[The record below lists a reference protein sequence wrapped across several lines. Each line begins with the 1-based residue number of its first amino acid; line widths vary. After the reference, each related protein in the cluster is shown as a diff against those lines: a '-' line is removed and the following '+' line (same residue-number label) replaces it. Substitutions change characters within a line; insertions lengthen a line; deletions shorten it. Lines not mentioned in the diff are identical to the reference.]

1 MYNNRYLPKVFR
13 QPEPER
19 MIAMPRVSV
28 KHKLPML
35 TMKGL
40 VVFPGMVLNFDV
52 TKPRFIEAVKT
63 ACLTDKRIFLVT
75 QTNYETEDPS
85 AADLFKVGVVAEI
98 RQMLKTPDKVT
109 RVLVQGLYRAKLN
122 SMSAFDTYNV
132 AEITEIK
139 EKDPEM
145 DKKLSYAYERTLKML
160 FKDYSS
166 LVPKIPDELAS
177 LIDNEKNIVKLF
189 ELVIFNV
196 FLKTENK
203 QELLETNNFE
213 KRIKRLIEMLTEE
226 IKVLKFEAEINEQI
240 RDSIDNNQRE
250 YILREQMKAISR
262 QLGGSDDYDEESDEY
277 TEKIQALG
285 FPEDTEEKLL
295 REVNKMMKVSPSSQE
310 YGLIKTYLDSILEM
324 SWNTYT
330 EDAID
335 LEKAEKQLEKDHYG
349 LKKVKERIL
358 EIISVRKLNP
368 EIKSQIICLV
378 GPPGV
383 GKTSVGHS
391 IADALGRNYVRVS
404 LGGVR
409 DEAEIRGHRK
419 TYVGAMPGRIVNAIK
434 QAKCMNPVILFDE
447 IDKMG
452 SDYKGD
458 PSSAMLE
465 VLDPEQNSTF
475 TDHYFEIPVDLSDV
489 LFITTA
495 NTTDTIPA
503 PLLDRMEV
511 IELSSYTREE
521 KFNIAKKH
529 LIPKQLK
536 KHGENRRTV
545 RINDKAIYAMI
556 DGYTRE
562 AGVRG
567 LEKKIASVCR
577 KAAKRIVAGD
587 AYVSVSD
594 TNIKDFLGTRKYLPE
609 TVSKTDETGVVT
621 GLAWT
626 SVGGVTMPLEVIVME
641 GTGKVEVTGS
651 LGEVMKESSKI
662 AVSLVRS
669 LAANYDIDPEFYK
682 NKDLHIHAPE
692 GAVPKDGPSAGVT
705 MTTALVS
712 ALSGMP
718 VKHDIAM
725 TGEITLHGKV
735 LPIGGLKE
743 KSMAAYKAGVKT
755 VIIPKENEADL
766 DEVDDTVKDNV
777 NFIPAEKIQTVLD
790 NALVFPKKKPAKKP
804 AAKGRTSK
812 ARKTSRSQKTD
823 NSVPASLKNAQ

>member
-1 MYNNRYLPKVFR
+1 MPSALRYK
-13 QPEPER
+13 
-19 MIAMPRVSV
+19 I
-28 KHKLPML
+28 PML
-35 TMKGL
+35 TMRGL

-52 TKPRFIEAVKT
+52 TKPKFIEAVKT
-63 ACLTDKRIFLVT
+63 ASLTDKHIFLVT
-75 QTNYETEDPS
+75 QTEYDNEDPHKE
-85 AADLFKVGVVAEI
+85 DLFKVGVVAEI
-98 RQMLKTPDKVT
+98 RQILKTPDKVT
-109 RVLVQGLYRAKLN
+109 RVLVHGLFRAKLIN
-122 SMSAFDTYNV
+122 VAEFDTYNV
-132 AEITEIK
+132 AEITEIR
-139 EKDPEM
+139 ERNTELEDS
-145 DKKLSYAYERTLKML
+145 LSYAYERTLKML
-160 FKDYSS
+160 FSEYSS
-166 LVPKIPDELAS
+166 LVPKIPDELLG
-177 LIDNEKNIVKLF
+177 LIEGEHDLNKLF
-189 ELVIFNV
+189 ELIVFNV

-203 QELLETNNFE
+203 QILLETNGLE
-213 KRIKRLIEMLTEE
+213 KRVKKLIEMLTEE
-226 IKVLKFEAEINEQI
+226 IKVLRFEAEINDQI
-240 RDSIDNNQRE
+240 KDSIDNNQRE
-250 YILREQMKAISR
+250 YILREQMKALSK
-262 QLGGSDDYDEESDEY
+262 QLGGSDEYDDDSYDYSERIHE
-277 TEKIQALG
+277 IG
-285 FPEDTEEKLL
+285 FPEDTEEKLQ
-295 REVNKMMKVSPSSQE
+295 REISKMTKLSPSSQE

-324 SWNTYT
+324 PWNTYT
-330 EDAID
+330 TDTINI
-335 LEKAEKQLEKDHYG
+335 EKAEKQLEKDHYG

-383 GKTSVGHS
+383 GKTSVGKS
-391 IADALGRNYVRVS
+391 IAAALGRNYARVS

-458 PSSAMLE
+458 PASAMLE

-475 TDHYFEIPVDLSDV
+475 TDHYFEIPIDLSDV

-529 LIPKQLK
+529 LLPKQLK
-536 KHGENRRTV
+536 KHGETRKTLK
-545 RINDKAIYAMI
+545 ISDKAIYAII
-556 DGYTRE
+556 DGYTKE

-567 LEKKIASVCR
+567 LEKKIAAICR
-577 KAAKRIVAGD
+577 KAAKKIVSGESPI
-587 AYVSVSD
+587 SVSD
-594 TNIKDFLGTRKYLPE
+594 TNIKDFLGTRKYLAE
-609 TVSKTDETGVVT
+609 TIAKTDETGIVT

-641 GTGKVEVTGS
+641 GDGKVEVTGS
-651 LGEVMKESSKI
+651 LGDVMKESSKI

-669 LAANYDIDPEFYK
+669 IAAKYNIDPEFYK
-682 NKDLHIHAPE
+682 KKDLHIHAPE

-718 VKHDIAM
+718 VKRDIAM

-735 LPIGGLKE
+735 LAIGGLKE

-766 DEVDDTVKDNV
+766 DEVDETVKDNV
-777 NFIPAEKIQTVLD
+777 RFIPAEKIQTVLD
-790 NALVFPKKKPAKKP
+790 NALVFPSRPAKVKK
-804 AAKGRTSK
+804 AASGRRSTAKS
-812 ARKTSRSQKTD
+812 ARKNNRISPS
-823 NSVPASLKNAQ
+823 ASTNT

>member
-1 MYNNRYLPKVFR
+1 MR
-13 QPEPER
+13 
-19 MIAMPRVSV
+19 
-28 KHKLPML
+28 
-35 TMKGL
+35 GL
-40 VVFPGMVLNFDV
+40 VVFPGMVINFDV
-52 TKPRFIEAVKT
+52 TKPKFVEAIKT
-63 ACLTDKRIFLVT
+63 ASLTDKHVFLVT
-75 QTNYETEDPS
+75 QTEYDNEDPHKD
-85 AADLFKVGVVAEI
+85 DLFKVGVVAEI
-98 RQMLKTPDKVT
+98 RQILKTPDKVT
-109 RVLVQGLYRAKLN
+109 RVLVHGLFRAKLIGI
-122 SMSAFDTYNV
+122 SEFDTYNV
-132 AEITEIK
+132 AEVAEINDRNTEL
-139 EKDPEM
+139 ES
-145 DKKLSYAYERTLKML
+145 KLSYAYERTLKML
-160 FKDYSS
+160 FSDYAS
-166 LVPKIPDELAS
+166 LVPKIPDELVT
-177 LIDNEKNIVKLF
+177 LIEGEHDLRKLF
-189 ELVIFNV
+189 DLIIFNV

-203 QELLETNNFE
+203 QVLLETNGLE
-213 KRIKRLIEMLTEE
+213 KRVKKLVEMLTEE

-250 YILREQMKAISR
+250 YILREQMKALSK
-262 QLGGSDDYDEESDEY
+262 QLGGSEDYDDETYEY
-277 TEKIQALG
+277 TEKIQAIG
-285 FPEDTEEKLL
+285 FPEDTEEKLI

-324 SWNTYT
+324 PWNTYT
-330 EDAID
+330 EDTINI
-335 LEKAEKQLEKDHYG
+335 EKAEKQLEKDHYG

-383 GKTSVGHS
+383 GKTSVGKS
-391 IADALGRNYVRVS
+391 IAAALGRNYARIS

-419 TYVGAMPGRIVNAIK
+419 TYVGAMPGRIVNALK

-475 TDHYFEIPVDLSDV
+475 TDHYFEIPIDLSDV

-495 NTTDTIPA
+495 NTTETIPA

-521 KFNIAKKH
+521 KFHIAKKH
-529 LIPKQLK
+529 LLPKQLK
-536 KHGENRRTV
+536 KHGETRKTLK
-545 RINDKAIYAMI
+545 INDKALYAII
-556 DGYTRE
+556 DGYTKE

-577 KAAKRIVAGD
+577 KAAKKLVSGETAITVTD
-587 AYVSVSD
+587 A
-594 TNIKDFLGTRKYLPE
+594 NLKDFLGVKKYLPE
-609 TVSKTDETGVVT
+609 TISKTDETGIVT

-626 SVGGVTMPLEVIVME
+626 SVGGVTMPLEVIVLE
-641 GTGKVEVTGS
+641 GDGKVEVTGS
-651 LGEVMKESSKI
+651 LGDVMKESSKI

-669 LAANYDIDPEFYK
+669 IAAKYNIDPDFYK

-718 VKHDIAM
+718 VKRDIAM

-755 VIIPKENEADL
+755 VIIPKENEPDL
-766 DEVDDTVKDNV
+766 EEIDETVKDNV
-777 NFIPAEKIQTVLD
+777 HFIPAEQIQTVLD
-790 NALVFPKKKPAKKP
+790 NALVFPKKA
-804 AAKGRTSK
+804 AAKTSAKRGRPRK
-812 ARKTSRSQKTD
+812 AAGTRKSTASTASVTTRSRQ
-823 NSVPASLKNAQ
+823 

>member
-1 MYNNRYLPKVFR
+1 MR
-13 QPEPER
+13 
-19 MIAMPRVSV
+19 
-28 KHKLPML
+28 
-35 TMKGL
+35 GL
-40 VVFPGMVLNFDV
+40 VVFPGMVINFDV
-52 TKPRFIEAVKT
+52 TKPKFVEAIKT
-63 ACLTDKRIFLVT
+63 ASLTDKHIFLVT
-75 QTNYETEDPS
+75 QTEYDNEDPHKD
-85 AADLFKVGVVAEI
+85 DLFRVGVVAEI
-98 RQMLKTPDKVT
+98 RQILKTPDKVT
-109 RVLVQGLYRAKLN
+109 RVLVHGLFRAKLIGI
-122 SMSAFDTYNV
+122 SEFDTYNV
-132 AEITEIK
+132 AEVAEINDRNTEL
-139 EKDPEM
+139 ES
-145 DKKLSYAYERTLKML
+145 KLSYAYERTLKML
-160 FKDYSS
+160 FSDYAS
-166 LVPKIPDELAS
+166 LVPKIPDELVT
-177 LIDNEKNIVKLF
+177 LIEGEHDLRKLF
-189 ELVIFNV
+189 DLIIFNV

-203 QELLETNNFE
+203 QVLLETNGLE
-213 KRIKRLIEMLTEE
+213 KRVKKLVEMLTEE

-250 YILREQMKAISR
+250 YILREQMKALSK
-262 QLGGSDDYDEESDEY
+262 QLGGSEDYDDETYEY
-277 TEKIQALG
+277 TEKIQAIG
-285 FPEDTEEKLL
+285 FPEDTEEKLI

-324 SWNTYT
+324 PWNTYT
-330 EDAID
+330 EDTINI
-335 LEKAEKQLEKDHYG
+335 EKAEKQLEKDHYG

-383 GKTSVGHS
+383 GKTSVGKS
-391 IADALGRNYVRVS
+391 IAAALGRNYARIS

-419 TYVGAMPGRIVNAIK
+419 TYVGAMPGRIVNALK

-475 TDHYFEIPVDLSDV
+475 TDHYFEIPIDLSDV

-495 NTTDTIPA
+495 NTTETIPA

-521 KFNIAKKH
+521 KFHIAKKH
-529 LIPKQLK
+529 LLPKQLK
-536 KHGENRRTV
+536 KHGETRKTLK
-545 RINDKAIYAMI
+545 INDKALYAII
-556 DGYTRE
+556 DGYTKE

-577 KAAKRIVAGD
+577 KAAKKLVSGETVISVTD
-587 AYVSVSD
+587 A
-594 TNIKDFLGTRKYLPE
+594 NLKDFLGVKKYLPE
-609 TVSKTDETGVVT
+609 TISKTDETGIVT

-626 SVGGVTMPLEVIVME
+626 SVGGVTMPLEVIVLE
-641 GTGKVEVTGS
+641 GDGKVEVTGS
-651 LGEVMKESSKI
+651 LGDVMKESSKI

-669 LAANYDIDPEFYK
+669 IASKYNIDPDFYK

-718 VKHDIAM
+718 VKRDIAM

-755 VIIPKENEADL
+755 VIIPKENEPDL
-766 DEVDDTVKDNV
+766 EEIDETVKDNV
-777 NFIPAEKIQTVLD
+777 HFIPAEQIQTVLD
-790 NALVFPKKKPAKKP
+790 NALVFPKKA
-804 AAKGRTSK
+804 AAKTSAKRGRPRK
-812 ARKTSRSQKTD
+812 AAGTRKSTASTASVTTRSRQ
-823 NSVPASLKNAQ
+823 

>member
-1 MYNNRYLPKVFR
+1 MPK
-13 QPEPER
+13 
-19 MIAMPRVSV
+19 ISV
-28 KHKLPML
+28 KHKLPMI

-52 TKPRFIEAVKT
+52 TKPKFIEAVKT
-63 ACLTDKRIFLVT
+63 ACATDKRIFLVT
-75 QTNYETEDPS
+75 QQEYETDDPGYN
-85 AADLFKVGVVAEI
+85 DLFKVGVVAEI
-98 RQMLKTPDKVT
+98 RQILKTPDKVT
-109 RVLVQGLYRAKLN
+109 RVLVQGLYKAKLL
-122 SMSAFDTYNV
+122 SVAEFDTYNS
-132 AEITEIK
+132 AEVSEIN
-139 EKDPEM
+139 EKSSASI

-160 FKDYSS
+160 FKDYCS

-177 LIDNEKNIVKLF
+177 MVDNEHDLVRLT
-189 ELVIFNV
+189 ELIIFNV
-196 FLKTENK
+196 FLKAESK
-203 QELLETNNFE
+203 QELLQTSGTE
-213 KRIKRLIEMLTEE
+213 KRVKKLIEILTDE
-226 IKVLKFEAEINEQI
+226 IKVLKFEAEINESL
-240 RDSIDNNQRE
+240 RDSIDSNQRE

-262 QLGGSDDYDEESDEY
+262 QLGGADEADEEVFDYAER
-277 TEKIQALG
+277 IQAVG

-295 REVNKMMKVSPSSQE
+295 REANKMLKVSPSSQE

-324 SWNTYT
+324 PWNVYT
-330 EDAID
+330 KDTVNI
-335 LEKAEKQLEKDHYG
+335 EKAEKQLEKDHYG

-368 EIKSQIICLV
+368 DVKSQIICLV

-383 GKTSVGHS
+383 GKTSVGKS
-391 IADALGRNYVRVS
+391 IAAALGRNYARVS
-404 LGGVR
+404 LGGVH

-475 TDHYFEIPVDLSDV
+475 TDHYFEIPLDLSDV

-503 PLLDRMEV
+503 PLLDRMEI

-529 LIPKQLK
+529 LLPKQLK
-536 KHGENRRTV
+536 KHGENRKTV
-545 RINDKAIYAMI
+545 KISDKALYAII
-556 DGYTRE
+556 DGYTKE

-567 LEKKIASVCR
+567 LEKKIAAICR
-577 KAAKRIVAGD
+577 KSAKKIVNGESS
-587 AYVSVSD
+587 VSVTD
-594 TNIKDFLGTRKYLPE
+594 TNIKDFLGTKKFLDD
-609 TVSKTDETGVVT
+609 TISKTDETGIVT

-626 SVGGVTMPLEVIVME
+626 SAGGVTMPLEVIVLE
-641 GTGKVEVTGS
+641 GDGKVEVTGS
-651 LGEVMKESSKI
+651 LGDVMKESSKI

-669 LAANYDIDPEFYK
+669 IAAKYNIDPDFYK

-755 VIIPKENEADL
+755 VIIPKENEPDL
-766 DEVDDTVKDNV
+766 DDIDETVKN
-777 NFIPAEKIQTVLD
+777 NISFIPAEKIQTVLD
-790 NALVFPKKKPAKKP
+790 NALVFPASKSAKKSAP
-804 AAKGRTSK
+804 KSGKAVRNTRRSKRTS
-812 ARKTSRSQKTD
+812 
-823 NSVPASLKNAQ
+823 NSDTASLSTSEQ

>member
-1 MYNNRYLPKVFR
+1 
-13 QPEPER
+13 
-19 MIAMPRVSV
+19 MPSAAVR
-28 KHKLPML
+28 HKLPMI
-35 TMKGL
+35 TMRGL
-40 VVFPGMVLNFDV
+40 VVFPGMVINFDV
-52 TKPRFIEAVKT
+52 TKPKFVEAIKT
-63 ACLTDKRIFLVT
+63 ASLTDKHIFLVT
-75 QTNYETEDPS
+75 QAEYDNDDPHKD
-85 AADLFKVGVVAEI
+85 DLFKVGVVAEI
-98 RQMLKTPDKVT
+98 RQILKTPDKVT
-109 RVLVQGLYRAKLN
+109 RVLVHGLYRAKLIGV
-122 SMSAFDTYNV
+122 SEFDTYNV
-132 AEITEIK
+132 AEVAEITEK
-139 EKDPEM
+139 NTQMEN
-145 DKKLSYAYERTLKML
+145 KLSYAYERTLKML
-160 FKDYSS
+160 FSDYAS
-166 LVPKIPDELAS
+166 LVPKIPDELVT
-177 LIDNEKNIVKLF
+177 LIEGEHDLRKLF
-189 ELVIFNV
+189 DLMIFNV

-203 QELLETNNFE
+203 QILLETNGLE
-213 KRIKRLIEMLTEE
+213 KRVKKLVEMLTEE

-250 YILREQMKAISR
+250 YILREQMKALSK
-262 QLGGSDDYDEESDEY
+262 QLGGSDDYDDEAYEY
-277 TEKIQALG
+277 TEKIQAIG

-324 SWNTYT
+324 PWNTYT
-330 EDAID
+330 DDTINI
-335 LEKAEKQLEKDHYG
+335 EKAEKQLEKDHYG

-368 EIKSQIICLV
+368 DVKSQIICLV

-383 GKTSVGHS
+383 GKTSVGKS
-391 IADALGRNYVRVS
+391 IAAALGRHYARVS

-434 QAKCMNPVILFDE
+434 QTKCMNPVILFDE

-475 TDHYFEIPVDLSDV
+475 TDHYFEIPIDLSDV

-495 NTTDTIPA
+495 NTTETIPA

-521 KFNIAKKH
+521 KFHIAKKH
-529 LIPKQLK
+529 LVPKQLK
-536 KHGENRRTV
+536 KHGESRKTLK
-545 RINDKAIYAMI
+545 INDKAIYAII
-556 DGYTRE
+556 DSYTKE

-577 KAAKRIVAGD
+577 KAAKRLVSGETSISVTD
-587 AYVSVSD
+587 A
-594 TNIKDFLGTRKYLPE
+594 NLKDFLGVKKYLPE
-609 TVSKTDETGVVT
+609 TISKTDETGVVT

-626 SVGGVTMPLEVIVME
+626 SAGGVTMPLEVIVLE
-641 GTGKVEVTGS
+641 GDGKVEITGS
-651 LGEVMKESSKI
+651 LGDVMKESGKI

-669 LAANYDIDPEFYK
+669 IAAKYNIDPEFYK

-712 ALSGMP
+712 ALSGIP
-718 VKHDIAM
+718 VKRDIAM

-755 VIIPKENEADL
+755 VIIPKENEPDL
-766 DEVDDTVKDNV
+766 EEIDETVKDNV
-777 NFIPAEKIQTVLD
+777 HFIPAERIQIVLD
-790 NALVFPKKKPAKKP
+790 NALVLPKKTNDKASAKRGSTRKTT
-804 AAKGRTSK
+804 A
-812 ARKTSRSQKTD
+812 ARKGTAPSASVTTASRR
-823 NSVPASLKNAQ
+823 

>member
-1 MYNNRYLPKVFR
+1 
-13 QPEPER
+13 
-19 MIAMPRVSV
+19 MPSAAVR
-28 KHKLPML
+28 HKLPMI
-35 TMKGL
+35 TMRGL
-40 VVFPGMVLNFDV
+40 VVFPGMVINFDV
-52 TKPRFIEAVKT
+52 TKPKFVEAVKT
-63 ACLTDKRIFLVT
+63 ASLTDKHIFLVT
-75 QTNYETEDPS
+75 QTEYDNEDPHKD
-85 AADLFKVGVVAEI
+85 DLFKVGVVAEI
-98 RQMLKTPDKVT
+98 RQILKTPDRVT
-109 RVLVQGLYRAKLN
+109 RVLVHGLYRAKLVGV
-122 SMSAFDTYNV
+122 SEFDTYNV
-132 AEITEIK
+132 AEVAEITEK
-139 EKDPEM
+139 NTEM
-145 DKKLSYAYERTLKML
+145 ENKLSYAYERTLKML
-160 FKDYSS
+160 FSDYAS
-166 LVPKIPDELAS
+166 LVPKIPDELVT
-177 LIDNEKNIVKLF
+177 LIEGEHDLRKLF
-189 ELVIFNV
+189 DLIIFNV

-203 QELLETNNFE
+203 QILLETNGLE
-213 KRIKRLIEMLTEE
+213 KRVKKLVEMLTEE

-250 YILREQMKAISR
+250 YILREQMKALSK
-262 QLGGSDDYDEESDEY
+262 QLGGSEEYDDEAYEY
-277 TEKIQALG
+277 TEKIQAIG

-295 REVNKMMKVSPSSQE
+295 REVNKMLKVSPSSQE
-310 YGLIKTYLDSILEM
+310 YGLIKTYLDSVLEM
-324 SWNTYT
+324 PWNTYT
-330 EDAID
+330 EDTINIA
-335 LEKAEKQLEKDHYG
+335 KAEKQLEKDHYG

-368 EIKSQIICLV
+368 EIKSHIICLV

-383 GKTSVGHS
+383 GKTSVGKS
-391 IADALGRNYVRVS
+391 IAAALGRNYSRVS

-475 TDHYFEIPVDLSDV
+475 TDHYFEIPLDLSDV

-495 NTTDTIPA
+495 NTTETIPA

-521 KFNIAKKH
+521 KFHIAKKH
-529 LIPKQLK
+529 LLPKQLK
-536 KHGENRRTV
+536 KHGETRKTLK
-545 RINDKAIYAMI
+545 INDKALYAII
-556 DGYTRE
+556 DGYTKE

-577 KAAKRIVAGD
+577 KAAKKL
-587 AYVSVSD
+587 VSGETSISVTD
-594 TNIKDFLGTRKYLPE
+594 TNLKDFLGVKKYLPE
-609 TVSKTDETGVVT
+609 TISKTDETGIVT

-626 SVGGVTMPLEVIVME
+626 SVGGVTMPLEVIVLE
-641 GTGKVEVTGS
+641 GDGKVEVTGS
-651 LGEVMKESSKI
+651 LGDVMKESGKI

-669 LAANYDIDPEFYK
+669 IAAKYNIDPDFYK

-718 VKHDIAM
+718 VKRDIAM

-755 VIIPKENEADL
+755 VIIPKENEPDL
-766 DEVDDTVKDNV
+766 EEIDETVRNNV
-777 NFIPAEKIQTVLD
+777 HFIPAEKIQTVLD
-790 NALVFPKKKPAKKP
+790 NALVFPKKPEAKTAARRGRPGKPANTRKP
-804 AAKGRTSK
+804 AQTS
-812 ARKTSRSQKTD
+812 
-823 NSVPASLKNAQ
+823 ASLTTSSR

>member
-1 MYNNRYLPKVFR
+1 MR
-13 QPEPER
+13 
-19 MIAMPRVSV
+19 
-28 KHKLPML
+28 
-35 TMKGL
+35 GL
-40 VVFPGMVLNFDV
+40 VVFPGMVINFDV
-52 TKPRFIEAVKT
+52 TKPKFLEGIKT
-63 ACLTDKRIFLVT
+63 ASLTDKHIFLVT
-75 QTNYETEDPS
+75 QTEYDNEEPHK
-85 AADLFKVGVVAEI
+85 ADLFKVGVVAEI
-98 RQMLKTPDKVT
+98 RQILKTPDKVT
-109 RVLVQGLYRAKLN
+109 RVLVHGLYRAKLIGI
-122 SMSAFDTYNV
+122 SEFDTYTV
-132 AEITEIK
+132 AEVADIIEKNTEM
-139 EKDPEM
+139 EN
-145 DKKLSYAYERTLKML
+145 KLSYAYERTLKML
-160 FKDYSS
+160 FSDYAS
-166 LVPKIPDELAS
+166 LVPKIPDELVS
-177 LIDNEKNIVKLF
+177 LIEGEHDLRKLF
-189 ELVIFNV
+189 DLIVFNV

-203 QELLETNNFE
+203 QELLETNGLE
-213 KRIKRLIEMLTEE
+213 KRVKKLVEMLTEE

-240 RDSIDNNQRE
+240 RDSIDSNQRE
-250 YILREQMKAISR
+250 YILREQMKALSK
-262 QLGGSDDYDEESDEY
+262 QLSGSEEYDDEAYEY
-277 TEKIQALG
+277 TEKIQAIG
-285 FPEDTEEKLL
+285 FPEETEEKLL
-295 REVNKMMKVSPSSQE
+295 REVNKMFKVSPSSQE

-324 SWNTYT
+324 PWNTYT
-330 EDAID
+330 TDTVNI
-335 LEKAEKQLEKDHYG
+335 EKAEKQLEKDHYG

-383 GKTSVGHS
+383 GKTSVGKS
-391 IADALGRNYVRVS
+391 IAAALGRSYARVS

-475 TDHYFEIPVDLSDV
+475 TDHYFEIPLDLSDV

-495 NTTDTIPA
+495 NTTETIPA

-521 KFNIAKKH
+521 KFHIAKKH
-529 LIPKQLK
+529 LLPKQLK
-536 KHGENRRTV
+536 KHGETRKTLK
-545 RINDKAIYAMI
+545 INDKALYEII
-556 DGYTRE
+556 DCYTKE

-577 KAAKRIVAGD
+577 KAAKKL
-587 AYVSVSD
+587 VSGETSISV
-594 TNIKDFLGTRKYLPE
+594 TEANLKDFLGVKKFLPE
-609 TVSKTDETGVVT
+609 TISKTDETGIVT

-626 SVGGVTMPLEVIVME
+626 SAGGVTMPLEVIVLE
-641 GTGKVEVTGS
+641 GDGKVEVTGS
-651 LGEVMKESSKI
+651 LGDVMKESGKI

-669 LAANYDIDPEFYK
+669 IAATYNIDPDFYK

-718 VKHDIAM
+718 VRHDIAM

-755 VIIPKENEADL
+755 VIIPKENEPDL
-766 DEVDDTVKDNV
+766 EEIDETVKNNV
-777 NFIPAEKIQTVLD
+777 NFISAEKIQTVLD
-790 NALVFPKKKPAKKP
+790 NALVFPKKQETKTAARRGRPGRPSKTRKPSQ
-804 AAKGRTSK
+804 TS
-812 ARKTSRSQKTD
+812 
-823 NSVPASLKNAQ
+823 ASLTTSSR

>member
-1 MYNNRYLPKVFR
+1 
-13 QPEPER
+13 
-19 MIAMPRVSV
+19 MPSAVR
-28 KHKLPML
+28 HKLPMI
-35 TMKGL
+35 TMRGL

-52 TKPRFIEAVKT
+52 TKPKFVEAVKT
-63 ACLTDKRIFLVT
+63 ASLTDKRIFLVT
-75 QTNYETEDPS
+75 QTEYDNSDPHRD
-85 AADLFKVGVVAEI
+85 DLYRVGVVAEI
-98 RQMLKTPDKVT
+98 RQILKTPDKVT
-109 RVLVQGLYRAKLN
+109 RVLVQGLYRAKLIN
-122 SMSAFDTYNV
+122 VSEFETYNV
-132 AEITEIK
+132 AEISEIRERVTELD
-139 EKDPEM
+139 ES
-145 DKKLSYAYERTLKML
+145 LGYAYERTLKML
-160 FKDYSS
+160 FEEYSS
-166 LVPKIPDELAS
+166 LVPKIPDELTG
-177 LIDNEKNIVKLF
+177 LVNGEHDLKKLF
-189 ELVIFNV
+189 ELIIFNV
-196 FLKTENK
+196 FLKTDNK
-203 QELLETNNFE
+203 QTLLETNGLE
-213 KRIKRLIEMLTEE
+213 KRIKKLIEMLTEE
-226 IKVLKFEAEINEQI
+226 IKVLRFEAEISEQI
-240 RDSIDNNQRE
+240 KDSIDSNQRE
-250 YILREQMKAISR
+250 YILREQMKALSK
-262 QLGGSDDYDEESDEY
+262 QLGGSEDYDEEEYDY
-277 TEKIQALG
+277 TEKIQAVG
-285 FPEDTEEKLL
+285 FPAETEEKLL

-324 SWNTYT
+324 PWNVYT
-330 EDAID
+330 EDTID
-335 LEKAEKQLEKDHYG
+335 IGKAEKQLEKDHYG

-368 EIKSQIICLV
+368 EVKSQIICLV

-383 GKTSVGHS
+383 GKTSVGKS
-391 IADALGRNYVRVS
+391 IAAALGRNYARVS

-475 TDHYFEIPVDLSDV
+475 TDHYFEIPLDLSDV

-495 NTTDTIPA
+495 NTMDTIPA
-503 PLLDRMEV
+503 PLLDRMEI

-529 LIPKQLK
+529 LLPKQLK
-536 KHGENRRTV
+536 KHGETRRTLKV
-545 RINDKAIYAMI
+545 NDKALYAII
-556 DGYTRE
+556 DGYTKE

-567 LEKKIASVCR
+567 LEKKIASICR
-577 KAAKRIVAGD
+577 KAAKKLVSGEAS
-587 AYVSVSD
+587 VSVTD
-594 TNIKDFLGTRKYLPE
+594 ANLKDFLGTRKYLPE
-609 TVSKTDETGVVT
+609 TISKTDETGIVT

-641 GTGKVEVTGS
+641 GDGKVEVTGS
-651 LGEVMKESSKI
+651 LGDVMKESSKI

-669 LAANYDIDPEFYK
+669 IAAKYDIDPEFYK

-718 VKHDIAM
+718 VKRDIAM

-766 DEVDDTVKDNV
+766 DDIDETVKDNV
-777 NFIPAEKIQTVLD
+777 RFIPAEKIQTVLD
-790 NALVFPKKKPAKKP
+790 NALVFPAKTAKKTGKAP
-804 AAKGRTSK
+804 RQKRSAEVSKRRRTQPS
-812 ARKTSRSQKTD
+812 
-823 NSVPASLKNAQ
+823 ASADRR

>member
-1 MYNNRYLPKVFR
+1 
-13 QPEPER
+13 
-19 MIAMPRVSV
+19 MPSAAVR
-28 KHKLPML
+28 HKLPMI
-35 TMKGL
+35 TMRGL
-40 VVFPGMVLNFDV
+40 VVFPGMVINFDV
-52 TKPRFIEAVKT
+52 TKPKFVEAIKT
-63 ACLTDKRIFLVT
+63 ASLTDKHIFLVT
-75 QTNYETEDPS
+75 QTEYDNEDPHKD
-85 AADLFKVGVVAEI
+85 DLFKVGVVAEI
-98 RQMLKTPDKVT
+98 RQILKTPDKVT
-109 RVLVQGLYRAKLN
+109 RVLVHGLFRAKLIGI
-122 SMSAFDTYNV
+122 SEFDTYNV
-132 AEITEIK
+132 AEVAEINDRNTEL
-139 EKDPEM
+139 ES
-145 DKKLSYAYERTLKML
+145 KLSYAYERTLKML
-160 FKDYSS
+160 FSDYAS
-166 LVPKIPDELAS
+166 LVPKIPDELVT
-177 LIDNEKNIVKLF
+177 LIEGEHDLRKLF
-189 ELVIFNV
+189 DLIIFNV

-203 QELLETNNFE
+203 QVLLETNGLE
-213 KRIKRLIEMLTEE
+213 KRVKKLVEMLTEE

-250 YILREQMKAISR
+250 YILREQMKALSK
-262 QLGGSDDYDEESDEY
+262 QLGGSEDYDDETYEY
-277 TEKIQALG
+277 TEKIQAIG
-285 FPEDTEEKLL
+285 FPEDTEEKLI

-324 SWNTYT
+324 PWNTYT
-330 EDAID
+330 EDTINI
-335 LEKAEKQLEKDHYG
+335 EKAEKQLEKDHYG

-383 GKTSVGHS
+383 GKTSVGKS
-391 IADALGRNYVRVS
+391 IAAALGRNYARVS

-419 TYVGAMPGRIVNAIK
+419 TYVGAMPGRIVNALK

-475 TDHYFEIPVDLSDV
+475 TDHYFEIPIDLSDV

-495 NTTDTIPA
+495 NTTETIPA

-521 KFNIAKKH
+521 KFHIAKKH
-529 LIPKQLK
+529 LLPKQLK
-536 KHGENRRTV
+536 KHGETRKTLK
-545 RINDKAIYAMI
+545 INDKALYAII
-556 DGYTRE
+556 DGYTKE

-577 KAAKRIVAGD
+577 KAAKKLVSGETAITVTD
-587 AYVSVSD
+587 A
-594 TNIKDFLGTRKYLPE
+594 NLKDFLGVKKYLPE
-609 TVSKTDETGVVT
+609 TISKTDETGIVT

-626 SVGGVTMPLEVIVME
+626 SVGGVAMPLEVIVLE
-641 GTGKVEVTGS
+641 GDGKVEVTGS
-651 LGEVMKESSKI
+651 LGDVMKESSKI

-669 LAANYDIDPEFYK
+669 IASKYNIDPDFYK

-718 VKHDIAM
+718 VKRDIAM

-755 VIIPKENEADL
+755 VIIPKENEPDL
-766 DEVDDTVKDNV
+766 EEIDETVKDNV
-777 NFIPAEKIQTVLD
+777 HFIPAEQIQTVLD
-790 NALVFPKKKPAKKP
+790 NALVFPKKT
-804 AAKGRTSK
+804 AAKTSAKRGRPHKSAGTRKSTSST
-812 ARKTSRSQKTD
+812 ASVTTRSRQ
-823 NSVPASLKNAQ
+823 

>member
-1 MYNNRYLPKVFR
+1 MR
-13 QPEPER
+13 
-19 MIAMPRVSV
+19 
-28 KHKLPML
+28 
-35 TMKGL
+35 GL
-40 VVFPGMVLNFDV
+40 VVFPGMVINFDV
-52 TKPRFIEAVKT
+52 TKPKFLEGIKT
-63 ACLTDKRIFLVT
+63 ASLTDKHIFLVT
-75 QTNYETEDPS
+75 QTEYDNEEPHK
-85 AADLFKVGVVAEI
+85 ADLFKVGVVAEI
-98 RQMLKTPDKVT
+98 RQILKTPDKVT
-109 RVLVQGLYRAKLN
+109 RVLVHGLYRAKLIGI
-122 SMSAFDTYNV
+122 SEFDTYTV
-132 AEITEIK
+132 AEVADIIEKNTEM
-139 EKDPEM
+139 EN
-145 DKKLSYAYERTLKML
+145 KLSYAYERTLKML
-160 FKDYSS
+160 FSDYAS
-166 LVPKIPDELAS
+166 LVPKIPDELVS
-177 LIDNEKNIVKLF
+177 LIEGEHDLRKLF
-189 ELVIFNV
+189 DLIIFNV

-203 QELLETNNFE
+203 QALLETNGLE
-213 KRIKRLIEMLTEE
+213 KRVKKLVEMLTEE

-250 YILREQMKAISR
+250 YILREQMKALSK
-262 QLGGSDDYDEESDEY
+262 QLGGSEEYDDEAYEY
-277 TEKIQALG
+277 TEKIQAIG
-285 FPEDTEEKLL
+285 FPEETEEKLL
-295 REVNKMMKVSPSSQE
+295 REVNKMFKVSPSSQE

-324 SWNTYT
+324 PWNTYT
-330 EDAID
+330 TDTVNI
-335 LEKAEKQLEKDHYG
+335 EKAEKQLEKDHYG

-383 GKTSVGHS
+383 GKTSVGKS
-391 IADALGRNYVRVS
+391 IAAALGRSYARVS

-475 TDHYFEIPVDLSDV
+475 TDHYFEIPLDLSDV

-495 NTTDTIPA
+495 NTTETIPA

-521 KFNIAKKH
+521 KFHIAKKH
-529 LIPKQLK
+529 LLPKQLK
-536 KHGENRRTV
+536 KHGETRKTLK
-545 RINDKAIYAMI
+545 INDKALYEII
-556 DGYTRE
+556 DCYTKE

-577 KAAKRIVAGD
+577 KAAKKL
-587 AYVSVSD
+587 VSGETSISV
-594 TNIKDFLGTRKYLPE
+594 TEANLKDFLGVKKFLPE
-609 TVSKTDETGVVT
+609 TISKTDETGIVT

-626 SVGGVTMPLEVIVME
+626 SAGGVTMPLEVIVLE
-641 GTGKVEVTGS
+641 GDGKVEVTGS
-651 LGEVMKESSKI
+651 LGDVMKESGKI

-669 LAANYDIDPEFYK
+669 IAATYNIDPDFYK

-718 VKHDIAM
+718 VRHDIAM

-755 VIIPKENEADL
+755 VIIPKENEPDL
-766 DEVDDTVKDNV
+766 EEIDETVKNNV
-777 NFIPAEKIQTVLD
+777 IFISAEKIQTVLD
-790 NALVFPKKKPAKKP
+790 NALVFPKKQETKTAARRGRPGRPSKTRKPSQ
-804 AAKGRTSK
+804 TS
-812 ARKTSRSQKTD
+812 
-823 NSVPASLKNAQ
+823 ASLTTSSR

>member
-1 MYNNRYLPKVFR
+1 
-13 QPEPER
+13 
-19 MIAMPRVSV
+19 MPSAVR
-28 KHKLPML
+28 HKLPML
-35 TMKGL
+35 TMRGL

-52 TKPRFIEAVKT
+52 TKPKFIEAVKT
-63 ACLTDKRIFLVT
+63 ASLTDKRIFLVT
-75 QTNYETEDPS
+75 QTEYDNDDPHKG
-85 AADLFKVGVVAEI
+85 DLYKVGVVAEI
-98 RQMLKTPDKVT
+98 RQILKTPDKIT
-109 RVLVQGLYRAKLN
+109 RVLVQGLYRAKLLN
-122 SMSAFDTYNV
+122 VAEFETYNV
-132 AEITEIK
+132 ADITEIR
-139 EKDPEM
+139 ERASELDES
-145 DKKLSYAYERTLKML
+145 LAYAYERTLKML
-160 FKDYSS
+160 FEEYSS
-166 LVPKIPDELAS
+166 LVPKIPDELTG
-177 LIDNEKNIVKLF
+177 LVNGEHDLKKLF
-189 ELVIFNV
+189 ELIIFNV
-196 FLKTENK
+196 FLKTDNK
-203 QELLETNNFE
+203 QTLLETNGLE
-213 KRIKRLIEMLTEE
+213 KRIKKLIEMLTEE
-226 IKVLKFEAEINEQI
+226 IKVLRFEAEISEQI
-240 RDSIDNNQRE
+240 RDSIDSNQRE
-250 YILREQMKAISR
+250 YILREQMKALSK
-262 QLGGSDDYDEESDEY
+262 QLGGSDEYDDEAYDY

-324 SWNTYT
+324 PWNVYT
-330 EDAID
+330 EDTINI
-335 LEKAEKQLEKDHYG
+335 EKAEKQLEKDHYG

-368 EIKSQIICLV
+368 EVKSQIICLV

-383 GKTSVGHS
+383 GKTSVGKS
-391 IADALGRNYVRVS
+391 IAAALGRNYARVS

-475 TDHYFEIPVDLSDV
+475 TDHYFEIPLDLSDV

-495 NTTDTIPA
+495 NTTETIPA

-521 KFNIAKKH
+521 KFHIAKKH
-529 LIPKQLK
+529 LLPKQLK
-536 KHGENRRTV
+536 KHGETRKTLK
-545 RINDKAIYAMI
+545 INDKALYAII
-556 DGYTRE
+556 DSYTKE

-567 LEKKIASVCR
+567 LEKKIASICR
-577 KAAKRIVAGD
+577 KAAKKLVSGETVISVTD
-587 AYVSVSD
+587 A
-594 TNIKDFLGTRKYLPE
+594 NLKDFLGTRKYLPE
-609 TVSKTDETGVVT
+609 TIAKTDETGIVT

-626 SVGGVTMPLEVIVME
+626 SVGGVTMPLEVIVMD
-641 GTGKVEVTGS
+641 GDGKVEVTGS
-651 LGEVMKESSKI
+651 LGDVMKESSKI

-669 LAANYDIDPEFYK
+669 IAAKYDIDPEFYK

-718 VKHDIAM
+718 VKRDIAM

-766 DEVDDTVKDNV
+766 DEIDETVKDNV
-777 NFIPAEKIQTVLD
+777 RFIPAEKIQTVLD
-790 NALVFPKKKPAKKP
+790 NALVFPSKPTKKP
-804 AAKGRTSK
+804 SK
-812 ARKTSRSQKTD
+812 ASRTKKAADVSKRRRTQPSATAD
-823 NSVPASLKNAQ
+823 PR

>member
-1 MYNNRYLPKVFR
+1 MR
-13 QPEPER
+13 
-19 MIAMPRVSV
+19 
-28 KHKLPML
+28 
-35 TMKGL
+35 GL
-40 VVFPGMVLNFDV
+40 VVFPGMVINFDV
-52 TKPRFIEAVKT
+52 TKPKFLEGIKT
-63 ACLTDKRIFLVT
+63 ASLTDKHIFLVT
-75 QTNYETEDPS
+75 QTEYDNEEPHK
-85 AADLFKVGVVAEI
+85 ADLFKVGVVAEI
-98 RQMLKTPDKVT
+98 RQILKTPDKVT
-109 RVLVQGLYRAKLN
+109 RVLVHGLYRAKLIGI
-122 SMSAFDTYNV
+122 SEFDTYTV
-132 AEITEIK
+132 AEVADIIEKNTEM
-139 EKDPEM
+139 EN
-145 DKKLSYAYERTLKML
+145 KLSYAYERTLKML
-160 FKDYSS
+160 FSDYAS
-166 LVPKIPDELAS
+166 LVPKIPDELVS
-177 LIDNEKNIVKLF
+177 LIEGEHDLRKLF
-189 ELVIFNV
+189 DLIVFNV

-203 QELLETNNFE
+203 QELLETNGLE
-213 KRIKRLIEMLTEE
+213 KRVKKLVEMLTEE

-240 RDSIDNNQRE
+240 RDSIDSNQRE
-250 YILREQMKAISR
+250 YILREQMKALSK
-262 QLGGSDDYDEESDEY
+262 QLSGSEEYDDEAYEY
-277 TEKIQALG
+277 TEKIQAIG
-285 FPEDTEEKLL
+285 FPEETEEKLL
-295 REVNKMMKVSPSSQE
+295 REVNKMLKVSPSSQE

-324 SWNTYT
+324 PWNTYT
-330 EDAID
+330 TDTVNI
-335 LEKAEKQLEKDHYG
+335 EKAEKQLEKDHYG

-383 GKTSVGHS
+383 GKTSVGKS
-391 IADALGRNYVRVS
+391 IAAALGRSYARVS

-475 TDHYFEIPVDLSDV
+475 TDHYFEIPLDLSDV

-495 NTTDTIPA
+495 NTTETIPA

-521 KFNIAKKH
+521 KFHIAKKH
-529 LIPKQLK
+529 LLPKQLK
-536 KHGENRRTV
+536 KHGETRKTLK
-545 RINDKAIYAMI
+545 INDKALYEII
-556 DGYTRE
+556 DCYTKE

-577 KAAKRIVAGD
+577 KAAKKL
-587 AYVSVSD
+587 VSGETSISV
-594 TNIKDFLGTRKYLPE
+594 TEANLKDFLGVKKFLPE
-609 TVSKTDETGVVT
+609 TISKTDETGIVT

-626 SVGGVTMPLEVIVME
+626 SAGGVTMPLEVIVLE
-641 GTGKVEVTGS
+641 GDGKVEVTGS
-651 LGEVMKESSKI
+651 LGDVMKESGKI

-669 LAANYDIDPEFYK
+669 IAATYNIDPDFYK

-718 VKHDIAM
+718 VRHDIAM

-755 VIIPKENEADL
+755 VIIPKENEPDL
-766 DEVDDTVKDNV
+766 EEIDETVKNNV
-777 NFIPAEKIQTVLD
+777 NFISAEKIQTVLD
-790 NALVFPKKKPAKKP
+790 NALVFPQKQETKTAARRGRPGRPSKTRKPSQ
-804 AAKGRTSK
+804 TS
-812 ARKTSRSQKTD
+812 
-823 NSVPASLKNAQ
+823 ASLTTSSR

>member
-1 MYNNRYLPKVFR
+1 MR
-13 QPEPER
+13 
-19 MIAMPRVSV
+19 
-28 KHKLPML
+28 
-35 TMKGL
+35 GL
-40 VVFPGMVLNFDV
+40 VVFPGMVINFDV
-52 TKPRFIEAVKT
+52 TKPKFLEGIKT
-63 ACLTDKRIFLVT
+63 ASLTDKHIFLVT
-75 QTNYETEDPS
+75 QTEYDNEEPHK
-85 AADLFKVGVVAEI
+85 ADLFKVGVVAEI
-98 RQMLKTPDKVT
+98 RQILKTPDKVT
-109 RVLVQGLYRAKLN
+109 RVLVHGLYRAKLIGI
-122 SMSAFDTYNV
+122 SEFDTYTV
-132 AEITEIK
+132 AEVADIIEKNTEM
-139 EKDPEM
+139 EN
-145 DKKLSYAYERTLKML
+145 KLSYAYERTLKML
-160 FKDYSS
+160 FSDYAS
-166 LVPKIPDELAS
+166 LVPKIPDELVS
-177 LIDNEKNIVKLF
+177 LIEGEHDLRKLF
-189 ELVIFNV
+189 DLIIFNV

-203 QELLETNNFE
+203 QELLETNGLE
-213 KRIKRLIEMLTEE
+213 KRVKKLVEMLTEE

-240 RDSIDNNQRE
+240 RDSIDSNQRE
-250 YILREQMKAISR
+250 YILREQMKALSK
-262 QLGGSDDYDEESDEY
+262 QLSGSEEYDDEAYEY
-277 TEKIQALG
+277 TEKIQAIG
-285 FPEDTEEKLL
+285 FPEETEEKLL
-295 REVNKMMKVSPSSQE
+295 REVNKMLKVSPSSQE

-324 SWNTYT
+324 PWNTYT
-330 EDAID
+330 TDTVNI
-335 LEKAEKQLEKDHYG
+335 EKAEKQLEKDHYG

-383 GKTSVGHS
+383 GKTSVGKS
-391 IADALGRNYVRVS
+391 IAAALGRSYARVS

-475 TDHYFEIPVDLSDV
+475 TDHYFEIPLDLSDV

-495 NTTDTIPA
+495 NTTETIPA

-521 KFNIAKKH
+521 KFHIAKKH
-529 LIPKQLK
+529 LLPKQLK
-536 KHGENRRTV
+536 KHGETRKTLK
-545 RINDKAIYAMI
+545 INDKALYEII
-556 DGYTRE
+556 DCYTKE

-577 KAAKRIVAGD
+577 KAAKKL
-587 AYVSVSD
+587 VSGETSISV
-594 TNIKDFLGTRKYLPE
+594 TEANLKDFLGVKKFLPE
-609 TVSKTDETGVVT
+609 TISKTDETGIVT

-626 SVGGVTMPLEVIVME
+626 SAGGVTMPLEVIVLE
-641 GTGKVEVTGS
+641 GDGKVEVTGS
-651 LGEVMKESSKI
+651 LGDVMKESGKI

-669 LAANYDIDPEFYK
+669 IAATYNIDPNFYK

-718 VKHDIAM
+718 VRHDIAM

-755 VIIPKENEADL
+755 VIIPKENEPDL
-766 DEVDDTVKDNV
+766 EEIDETVKNNV
-777 NFIPAEKIQTVLD
+777 NFISAEKIQTVLD
-790 NALVFPKKKPAKKP
+790 NALVFPQKQETKTAARRGRPGRPSKTRKPSQ
-804 AAKGRTSK
+804 TS
-812 ARKTSRSQKTD
+812 
-823 NSVPASLKNAQ
+823 ASLTTSSR